1 MSRDRGFVLQRAL
14 ATYLTR
20 WWPHAESV
28 PNGHPGRDI
37 LGTPDVWWEN
47 KTSFKGTS
55 AQAVVWE
62 VTVRAGGEM
71 PVVVYWPPGVG
82 KDRPERA
89 IAMTSLPAMMDLLV
103 EAGYA
108 PAPDFS
114 EAG

>member
-20 WWPHAESV
+20 WWKNAESV

-37 LGTPDVWWEN
+37 LGTPGVWWEN

-55 AQAVVWE
+55 LQAVVWK
-62 VTVRAGGEM
+62 TAKDATDPM
-71 PVVVYWPPGVG
+71 SVVVYWPPGVG

-89 IAMTSLPAMMDLLV
+89 IAMTSLPEMMQLLTD
-103 EAGYA
+103 AGYA